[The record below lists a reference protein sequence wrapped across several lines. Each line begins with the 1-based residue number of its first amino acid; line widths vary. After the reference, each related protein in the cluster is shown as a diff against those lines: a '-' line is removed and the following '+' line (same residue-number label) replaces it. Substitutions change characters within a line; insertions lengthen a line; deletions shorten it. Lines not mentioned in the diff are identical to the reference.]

1 MFQVNL
7 DNEKVNA
14 GFSKSNIYTVHVD
27 VQDNVVHVEIFYK
40 KLSNDSCIIY
50 TYMLL
55 LGAYHSLVFTF

>member
-27 VQDNVVHVEIFYK
+27 VQHNVVHVEIRNY
-40 KLSNDSCIIY
+40 LM
-50 TYMLL
+50 T
-55 LGAYHSLVFTF
+55 HV